1 MDKQKHTMRELGGA
15 SALACSLV
23 LGFSGSVSAV
33 LDFET
38 ETDYDLKLLGK
49 YVFFD
54 KISNPPRMACVSCHD
69 PDTGGTGSVS
79 GVNLHQVA
87 ITGAN
92 PHTVG
97 NLKPPTNA
105 YASLIAPFTECN
117 TGGFGALQGYCGG
130 NFWNSRA
137 EGRLGDDADQIFPA
151 GATKHIG
158 AEVFQNDA
166 NGNSVSAEALGYER
180 YFGPTSDQALNPM
193 PNPVEQNIVRQAVCQ
208 HVASAKYAE
217 LYKKAWGVE
226 IDCSDTN
233 ASISAIDVDNPP
245 ETQFDISFKR
255 IMLAVG
261 AWQHSGDLNSF
272 TSNRDNALRQEVACV
287 CDSPQS
293 QDETNLCAEDVGKT
307 LSLAAPLTVAE
318 LVAPYY
324 DASVCDAENFT
335 NSRGKFPLVGLTEQE
350 NYGHDLF
357 YATRFSPLIL
367 PDGSQKF
374 ANCAFCHADNPVVP
388 GPGPTDTGDELFQL
402 YSADDFHNIGTP
414 PNPEIPESF
423 DANGNLTDPDL
434 GFAGHAVDAA
444 GDSIYPKGF
453 HKTPTVRNVNKRKGQ
468 GFIKA
473 YAHNGWFKSM
483 ESIVHFYNTAFVDG
497 ATAAQFGITR
507 CLSDETEKD
516 ALANNCWPAPAS
528 GDGPSAIPFLVG
540 DLGLTAEDEA
550 AIVAYLATLTDTE
563 TAKAPKPY
571 KPE

>member
-1 MDKQKHTMRELGGA
+1 
-15 SALACSLV
+15 
-23 LGFSGSVSAV
+23 
-33 LDFET
+33 
-38 ETDYDLKLLGK
+38 
-49 YVFFD
+49 
-54 KISNPPRMACVSCHD
+54 
-69 PDTGGTGSVS
+69 
-79 GVNLHQVA
+79 
-87 ITGAN
+87 
-92 PHTVG
+92 
-97 NLKPPTNA
+97 
-105 YASLIAPFTECN
+105 
-117 TGGFGALQGYCGG
+117 
-130 NFWNSRA
+130 
-137 EGRLGDDADQIFPA
+137 
-151 GATKHIG
+151 
-158 AEVFQNDA
+158 
-166 NGNSVSAEALGYER
+166 
-180 YFGPTSDQALNPM
+180 
-193 PNPVEQNIVRQAVCQ
+193 
-208 HVASAKYAE
+208 
-217 LYKKAWGVE
+217 
-226 IDCSDTN
+226 
-233 ASISAIDVDNPP
+233 
-245 ETQFDISFKR
+245 
-255 IMLAVG
+255 
-261 AWQHSGDLNSF
+261 
-272 TSNRDNALRQEVACV
+272 V
-287 CDSPQS
+287 CDLPQS

-324 DASVCDAENFT
+324 DASVCGAENFT

-367 PDGSQKF
+367 PNGSQKF

-414 PNPEIPESF
+414 RNPEIPESF
-423 DANGNLTDPDL
+423 DASGNPIDPDL

-444 GDSIYPKGF
+444 GNSIYPKGF
-453 HKTPTVRNVNKRKGQ
+453 HKTPTVRDVNKRKGQ

-507 CLSDETEKD
+507 CPLDEMEKY

-540 DLGLTAEDEA
+540 NLGLTAEDEA

-571 KPE
+571 KQ